1 MFGIDI
7 QIKIFHQTPEFNV
20 LKQIITYAA
29 YYMLRIG
36 GHTSVGLA
44 SLETNSFRPQKQT
57 VILKDFGKMICLKL
71 HIFRT
76 FEDFGNDFLE

>member
-1 MFGIDI
+1 MQHIVG
-7 QIKIFHQTPEFNV
+7 
-20 LKQIITYAA
+20 A
-29 YYMLRIG
+29 
-36 GHTSVGLA
+36 HTSVGLA
-44 SLETNSFRPQKQT
+44 SLEADAFRPQQQT